1 MQLNFV
7 NPCSANLRLRREA
20 QAANKGCIA
29 RHIAEFKGGTS
40 VHEEKPDQVRQMRIN
55 SRVIELVL
63 WQELR
68 HGHIFNNSV
77 TESVKK
83 IHNSNNI
90 QKEK

>member
-1 MQLNFV
+1 
-7 NPCSANLRLRREA
+7 
-20 QAANKGCIA
+20 
-29 RHIAEFKGGTS
+29 
-40 VHEEKPDQVRQMRIN
+40 MRIN

-90 QKEK
+90 